1 MVKNPRGHLLIGV
14 FCPKPGDLSL
24 NKDRKQ
30 QVIKVMKQHTEYDR
44 TNRLID
50 RSVQLWS
57 GYLCCCSLSP
67 AVWMSSTESLGFI
80 QYNKHD
86 KLLIVQR
93 LSLTQVLYP
102 VLLLIWRRI
111 RQPAVKTLSAAL
123 TGLLTVNNNN

>member
-24 NKDRKQ
+24 NKDRNQ

-57 GYLCCCSLSP
+57 GYLCCCCCLGP
-67 AVWMSSTESLGFI
+67 AVWMWAL
-80 QYNKHD
+80 YNTTNMT
-86 KLLIVQR
+86 
-93 LSLTQVLYP
+93 SC
-102 VLLLIWRRI
+102 
-111 RQPAVKTLSAAL
+111 S
-123 TGLLTVNNNN
+123 